1 MNLIILISLEIVN
14 VDFGKL
20 LLYRAKHFA
29 EHFAIWSIFRRVA
42 KGFAIGLGLGPPS
55 NSERFRYSTVFRR
68 VAKPFA
74 IQKISIKKNNKKISG
89 GRYNITSVHSL
100 PNKRYGNKYQFIR
113 YYS

>member
-1 MNLIILISLEIVN
+1 MNPIILISLEIVN